1 MILLHTRKRCLDT
14 EIKAPIKKLNYI
26 QAQRFDQ
33 FNPNDVLIVS
43 DEELTG
49 ANISLGC
56 NTFSESLISVTS
68 TFFVLS
74 FVLHP
79 DSIQV
84 LDVHTYVNLF

>member
-1 MILLHTRKRCLDT
+1 M
-14 EIKAPIKKLNYI
+14 P
-26 QAQRFDQ
+26 
-33 FNPNDVLIVS
+33 

-56 NTFSESLISVTS
+56 NKLYDALIPVGGPLP
-68 TFFVLS
+68 FFVLS

-79 DSIQV
+79 ISIQV